1 MTVLST
7 SKLARK
13 DSPSTRSG
21 RTEKGGGFWRLS
33 PFDAC
38 RPRALACKRRSHE
51 HFGQDFPL
59 VGRRDRRH
67 AAEQLEHGREGR
79 RGRTR
84 PPLFPRAKRRP
95 PLGST

>member
-7 SKLARK
+7 PKLARK
-13 DSPSTRSG
+13 YSTSTSSG

-51 HFGQDFPL
+51 HFWQDFHL

-67 AAEQLEHGREGR
+67 AAEHLEHGREGR
-79 RGRTR
+79 RGRPR
-84 PPLFPRAKRRP
+84 QPLFPREKGRP
-95 PLGST
+95 PLGDL